1 MLRRVK
7 IKVVPK
13 AKTGY
18 QVQGSLYN
26 SPATLGGADYNSNM
40 GAPDAKVK
48 RTISRVPRKEA
59 NLEAEGGETVVG
71 NLDGSMMPSFK
82 TIVGPRHSSGGVPL
96 NLPDDSFIFSD
107 TKSMMITDPVIL
119 KMFNKKPKKG
129 GYTPAELSKKFD
141 INKYRELLQNPDA
154 DKIDVK
160 TAELMI
166 KNSVLKLGALA
177 LAQESKKAFPQGI
190 PEIAKPYMEANGI
203 AEEDLI
209 PQQPQQQ
216 NPEMQ
221 NQEMEQEMPTEMPN
235 GEPVAMPQEE
245 MLQPGMDQPA
255 PMAAYGMSMG
265 GYDMPDYMA
274 YGGMFQKGG
283 PNTTRQQSKTDYTKD
298 YGIKLNEEGIG
309 VDRYENVQGKSE
321 IGFGNAEKNLKSFA
335 KWEKIYPGYAEL
347 LKEINKPGGPGKNNP
362 KVKQFQTW
370 INNDYIPKQVTEL
383 NSKRVASGRPAYTE
397 NELTNLKSS
406 LISDFGFDN
415 TTGQR
420 IDADFGAF
428 TSSRT
433 PINFDFEKMP
443 DKAIG
448 PCQCEDATKT
458 GYVAKVNGVCP
469 CDAKESPCECTD
481 PDTGETYDPGEDA
494 NGNCNECSKEYPG
507 ETPEK
512 ENAEWWLQDNINTM
526 GAASD
531 LASIKKYMPWEA
543 RVDLEEPRPTFLD
556 PTRELAAQSEQAN
569 IASQASASFA
579 GPQGLGARNA
589 ATQGNAAAQAANT
602 LSNINNQN
610 VNIANQFEDKQV
622 NIRNQE
628 SMANQQI
635 ATQMYDK
642 NTIANQQFD
651 NSKLALR
658 GNLRK
663 QYNNAVT
670 NKANTA
676 MINRLYPNQRVRPED
691 GGMPE
696 SVDSGREF
704 DGQQT
709 SNNFDAYLEECRTAF
724 PSGTP
729 AEITACIKQKTNM
742 SGNTATNPGGLVNSY
757 PGSGKY
763 GGQQPVKQ
771 FKYGGFIYNVY
782 PDY

>member
-40 GAPDAKVK
+40 GTPDAKVK

-209 PQQPQQQ
+209 PQPQQQ

-221 NQEMEQEMPTEMPN
+221 NQEMEQEMPMEMPN

-245 MLQPGMDQPA
+245 MLQPGMDQQA

-309 VDRYENVQGKSE
+309 VDRYENIQGKSE

-362 KVKQFQTW
+362 KVKEFQTW
-370 INNDYIPKQVTEL
+370 INNDYIPKQTAEL

-420 IDADFGAF
+420 IDSDFGAF

-433 PINFDFEKMP
+433 PINFDFAKVP

-458 GYVAKVNGVCP
+458 GYQAKVNGVCP

-494 NGNCNECSKEYPG
+494 NGNCNECTKEYPG

-512 ENAEWWLQDNINTM
+512 ENAKWWLQDNINTM
-526 GAASD
+526 GAVSD

-602 LSNINNQN
+602 LGNINNQN
-610 VNIANQFEDKQV
+610 VNIANQFEANQIGV
-622 NIRNQE
+622 RNQE
-628 SMANQQI
+628 NMLNQQM
-635 ATQMYDK
+635 AGRLYDK
-642 NTIANQQFD
+642 NVIANQQFD
-651 NSKLALR
+651 NAKRQGRKALR
-658 GNLRK
+658 DS
-663 QYNNAVT
+663 YTTAIT
-670 NKANTA
+670 NRAKTDA
-676 MINRLYPNQRVRPED
+676 MNQMYPNYQ
-691 GGMPE
+691 
-696 SVDSGREF
+696 VD
-704 DGQQT
+704 
-709 SNNFDAYLEECRTAF
+709 
-724 PSGTP
+724 P
-729 AEITACIKQKTNM
+729 A
-742 SGNTATNPGGLVNSY
+742 S
-757 PGSGKY
+757 
-763 GGQQPVKQ
+763 
-771 FKYGGFIYNVY
+771 GGFVDYTPTDKTLDKTKEEDVFEYRNKLQAAGWPAKAIDQEMARKFGKKFGGAIYGNGGGVYVMGGSVY
-782 PDY
+782 PFLG

>member
-26 SPATLGGADYNSNM
+26 SPATLGGADYNANM
-40 GAPDAKVK
+40 GVPDAKVK

-71 NLDGSMMPSFK
+71 NLDGSMIPSFK

-209 PQQPQQQ
+209 PQQPQPQQQ

-221 NQEMEQEMPTEMPN
+221 NQEMEQEMPMEMPN
-235 GEPVAMPQEE
+235 GEPIAIPQEE

-274 YGGMFQKGG
+274 YGGMFKKGG
-283 PNTTRQQSKTDYTKD
+283 PNTTGQQSKTDYNKE

-309 VDRYENVQGKSE
+309 VDRYENVQRKSK
-321 IGFGNAEKNLKSFA
+321 IGFGNAEENLKSFA
-335 KWEKIYPGYAEL
+335 KWKGIYEGYDDLMA
-347 LKEINKPGGPGKNNP
+347 EINKPGGPGKNNP

-383 NSKRVASGRPAYTE
+383 NSKRVASGSPAYTE
-397 NELTNLKSS
+397 SELNNLKSS

-433 PINFDFEKMP
+433 PINFDFEKVP
-443 DKAIG
+443 DKAKEIG

-458 GYVAKVNGVCP
+458 GYQAKVNGVCP
-469 CDAKESPCECTD
+469 CTAKESPCECTD

-494 NGNCNECSKEYPG
+494 DGNCNECTKEYPG

-512 ENAEWWLQDNINTM
+512 ENPKWWLQDNINTM

-543 RVDLEEPRPTFLD
+543 RTDLEEPRPTFLD
-556 PTRELAAQSEQAN
+556 PTRELGAQSEQAN

-579 GPQGLGARNA
+579 GAQGLGARNA

-602 LSNINNQN
+602 LGNINNQN
-610 VNIANQFEDKQV
+610 VNIANQFEANQIGV
-622 NIRNQE
+622 RNQE
-628 SMANQQI
+628 NMLNQQM
-635 ATQMYDK
+635 AGRLYDK
-642 NTIANQQFD
+642 NVIANQQFD
-651 NSKLALR
+651 NAKRQGRKALR
-658 GNLRK
+658 DS
-663 QYNNAVT
+663 YTTAIT
-670 NKANTA
+670 NRAKTDA
-676 MINRLYPNQRVRPED
+676 MNQMYPNYQVDPAS
-691 GGMPE
+691 GGM
-696 SVDSGREF
+696 VDYNPT
-704 DGQQT
+704 DKT
-709 SNNFDAYLEECRTAF
+709 LDKTKEEDIFEYRNKLKAAGW
-724 PSGTP
+724 SEK
-729 AEITACIKQKTNM
+729 EITAEMVRKFGKKFGGAIY
-742 SGNTATNPGGLVNSY
+742 GNGGGVYVMGGSIY
-757 PGSGKY
+757 P
-763 GGQQPVKQ
+763 
-771 FKYGGFIYNVY
+771 FL
-782 PDY
+782 D

>member
-26 SPATLGGADYNSNM
+26 SPATLGGADYNANM
-40 GAPDAKVK
+40 GVPDAKVK

-209 PQQPQQQ
+209 PQEPQPQQQ

-221 NQEMEQEMPTEMPN
+221 NQEMEQEMPMEMPN
-235 GEPVAMPQEE
+235 GEPIAMPQEE

-265 GYDMPDYMA
+265 GYDIPDYMA
-274 YGGMFQKGG
+274 YGGLIKAQDGVEQQRFENIARTKGNIDYNTPTQTKQSQFQGANY
-283 PNTTRQQSKTDYTKD
+283 NTVWKPKVETAFGDRKKAEELVKRLEAYAGQDADDVKD
-298 YGIKLNEEGIG
+298 KL
-309 VDRYENVQGKSE
+309 RGKSMD
-321 IGFGNAEKNLKSFA
+321 
-335 KWEKIYPGYAEL
+335 EKISIAKRL
-347 LKEINKPGGPGKNNP
+347 ATDNKVGPYHY
-362 KVKQFQTW
+362 V
-370 INNDYIPKQVTEL
+370 
-383 NSKRVASGRPAYTE
+383 
-397 NELTNLKSS
+397 
-406 LISDFGFDN
+406 ISDLLTVKEEKVPD
-415 TTGQR
+415 
-420 IDADFGAF
+420 
-428 TSSRT
+428 T
-433 PINFDFEKMP
+433 PK
-443 DKAIG
+443 KG

-458 GYVAKVNGVCP
+458 GYEAKVNGVCP
-469 CDAKESPCECTD
+469 CTAKESPCECTD

-512 ENAEWWLQDNINTM
+512 ENAKWWLQDNINTM

-543 RVDLEEPRPTFLD
+543 RTDLEEPRPTFLD

-579 GPQGLGARNA
+579 GAQGLGARNA

-602 LSNINNQN
+602 LGNINNQN
-610 VNIANQFEDKQV
+610 VNIANQFEANQIGV
-622 NIRNQE
+622 RNQE
-628 SMANQQI
+628 NMLNQQM
-635 ATQMYDK
+635 AGRLYDK
-642 NTIANQQFD
+642 NVIANQQFD
-651 NSKLALR
+651 NAKRQGRKALR
-658 GNLRK
+658 DS
-663 QYNNAVT
+663 YTTAIT
-670 NKANTA
+670 NRAKTDA
-676 MINRLYPNQRVRPED
+676 MNQMYPNYQVD
-691 GGMPE
+691 PE
-696 SVDSGREF
+696 S
-704 DGQQT
+704 
-709 SNNFDAYLEECRTAF
+709 
-724 PSGTP
+724 
-729 AEITACIKQKTNM
+729 
-742 SGNTATNPGGLVNSY
+742 
-757 PGSGKY
+757 
-763 GGQQPVKQ
+763 
-771 FKYGGFIYNVY
+771 GGFVDYTPTDKTLDKTKEEDIFEYRNKLKAAKWSEKEIIAAMERKFGKKFGGAIYGNGGGVYVMGGSVY
-782 PDY
+782 PFLD

>member
-209 PQQPQQQ
+209 PQPQQQ

-221 NQEMEQEMPTEMPN
+221 NQEMRQEMPMEMPN
-235 GEPVAMPQEE
+235 GEPIAMPQEE

-274 YGGMFQKGG
+274 YGGMFQRGG
-283 PNTTRQQSKTDYTKD
+283 PNTTGQQSKTDYTRD

-309 VDRYENVQGKSE
+309 VNRYENIQGKSK
-321 IGFGNAEKNLKSFA
+321 IGFGNAEENLKSFA

-362 KVKQFQTW
+362 KVKEFQTW
-370 INNDYIPKQVTEL
+370 INNDYIPKQVKEL
-383 NSKRVASGRPAYTE
+383 NAKKVASGRPAYTE

-406 LISDFGFDN
+406 LINDFGFDN

-433 PINFDFEKMP
+433 PINFDFEKVP

-458 GYVAKVNGVCP
+458 GYQAKVNGVCP
-469 CDAKESPCECTD
+469 CDVKESPCECTD

-494 NGNCNECSKEYPG
+494 NGNCNECTKEYPG

-512 ENAEWWLQDNINTM
+512 ENAKWWLQDNINTM
-526 GAASD
+526 GAVSD

-602 LSNINNQN
+602 LGNINNQN
-610 VNIANQFEDKQV
+610 VNIANQFEANQIGV
-622 NIRNQE
+622 RNQE
-628 SMANQQI
+628 QAMNQQM
-635 ATQMYDK
+635 ATRRYDK
-642 NTIANQQFD
+642 NVIANQQYD
-651 NSKLALR
+651 NAKRQGRKALR
-658 GNLRK
+658 DS
-663 QYNNAVT
+663 YTTAIT
-670 NKANTA
+670 NRAKTDA
-676 MINRLYPNQRVRPED
+676 MNQMYPNYQVDPASGGFVDYTPTDKTLDKTKEED
-691 GGMPE
+691 VFEYRNKLKAAGWSE
-696 SVDSGREF
+696 K
-704 DGQQT
+704 
-709 SNNFDAYLEECRTAF
+709 
-724 PSGTP
+724 
-729 AEITACIKQKTNM
+729 EITAEMARKFGKKF
-742 SGNTATNPGGLVNSY
+742 GGA
-757 PGSGKY
+757 
-763 GGQQPVKQ
+763 
-771 FKYGGFIYNVY
+771 IYNNGGGVYVMGGSVY
-782 PDY
+782 PFLD

>member
-26 SPATLGGADYNSNM
+26 SPATLGGADYNANM

-209 PQQPQQQ
+209 PQEPQPQQQ

-221 NQEMEQEMPTEMPN
+221 NQEMEQEMPMEMPN
-235 GEPVAMPQEE
+235 GEPIAMPQEE

-274 YGGMFQKGG
+274 YGGMFQRGG
-283 PNTTRQQSKTDYTKD
+283 PNTTRQQSKTDYIKD
-298 YGIKLNEEGIG
+298 YGIKLNEEDIG
-309 VDRYENVQGKSE
+309 VDRYENVQGKSK
-321 IGFGNAEKNLKSFA
+321 IGFGNAEENLKSFA

-370 INNDYIPKQVTEL
+370 INNDYIPKQATEL
-383 NSKRVASGRPAYTE
+383 NSKRVASGKSAYTE
-397 NELTNLKSS
+397 SELNNLKSS

-433 PINFDFEKMP
+433 PINFDFEKVP
-443 DKAIG
+443 DKAKG
-448 PCQCEDATKT
+448 PCQCEDATQT
-458 GYVAKVNGVCP
+458 GYQAKVNGVCP

-494 NGNCNECSKEYPG
+494 DGNCNECTKEYPG

-512 ENAEWWLQDNINTM
+512 ENPKWWLQDNINTM
-526 GAASD
+526 GAAQD

-602 LSNINNQN
+602 LGNINNQN
-610 VNIANQFEDKQV
+610 VNIANQFEANQIGV
-622 NIRNQE
+622 RNQE
-628 SMANQQI
+628 QAMNQQM
-635 ATQMYDK
+635 ATRRYDK
-642 NTIANQQFD
+642 NVIANQQFD
-651 NSKLALR
+651 NAKRQGRKALR
-658 GNLRK
+658 DS
-663 QYNNAVT
+663 YTTAIT
-670 NKANTA
+670 NRAKTDA
-676 MINRLYPNQRVRPED
+676 MNQMYPNYQVD
-691 GGMPE
+691 PE
-696 SVDSGREF
+696 SGGFVDYTPT
-704 DGQQT
+704 DKT
-709 SNNFDAYLEECRTAF
+709 LDKTKEEDIFEYRNKLKAAGW
-724 PSGTP
+724 SEK
-729 AEITACIKQKTNM
+729 EITAEMARKFGKKFGGAIY
-742 SGNTATNPGGLVNSY
+742 GNGGGVY
-757 PGSGKY
+757 VMGGS
-763 GGQQPVKQ
+763 
-771 FKYGGFIYNVY
+771 VY
-782 PDY
+782 PFLG

>member
-26 SPATLGGADYNSNM
+26 SPATLGGADYNANM
-40 GAPDAKVK
+40 GVPDAKVK

-209 PQQPQQQ
+209 PQEPQPQQQ

-221 NQEMEQEMPTEMPN
+221 NQEMEQEMPMEMPN
-235 GEPVAMPQEE
+235 GEPIAMPQEE

-265 GYDMPDYMA
+265 GYDIPDYMA
-274 YGGMFQKGG
+274 YGGLIKAQDGVEQQRFENIARTKGNIDYNTPTQTKQSQFQGVNY
-283 PNTTRQQSKTDYTKD
+283 NTVWKPKVETAFGDRKKAEELVKRLEAYAGQDADDVKD
-298 YGIKLNEEGIG
+298 KL
-309 VDRYENVQGKSE
+309 RGKSMD
-321 IGFGNAEKNLKSFA
+321 
-335 KWEKIYPGYAEL
+335 EKISIAKRL
-347 LKEINKPGGPGKNNP
+347 ATDNKVGPYHY
-362 KVKQFQTW
+362 V
-370 INNDYIPKQVTEL
+370 
-383 NSKRVASGRPAYTE
+383 
-397 NELTNLKSS
+397 
-406 LISDFGFDN
+406 ISDLLNVKEEKVPD
-415 TTGQR
+415 
-420 IDADFGAF
+420 
-428 TSSRT
+428 T
-433 PINFDFEKMP
+433 PK
-443 DKAIG
+443 KG

-458 GYVAKVNGVCP
+458 GYEAKVNGVCP
-469 CDAKESPCECTD
+469 CTAKESPCECTD

-494 NGNCNECSKEYPG
+494 DGNCNECSKEYPG

-512 ENAEWWLQDNINTM
+512 ENAKWWLQDNINTM

-531 LASIKKYMPWEA
+531 LASVKKYMPWEA

-602 LSNINNQN
+602 LGNINNQN
-610 VNIANQFEDKQV
+610 VNIANQFEANQIGV
-622 NIRNQE
+622 RNQE
-628 SMANQQI
+628 NMLNQQM
-635 ATQMYDK
+635 ATRRYDK
-642 NTIANQQFD
+642 NVIANQQSD
-651 NSKLALR
+651 NAKRQGRKALR
-658 GNLRK
+658 DS
-663 QYNNAVT
+663 YTTSIT
-670 NKANTA
+670 NRAKTDA
-676 MINRLYPNQRVRPED
+676 MNQMYPNYQ
-691 GGMPE
+691 
-696 SVDSGREF
+696 VD
-704 DGQQT
+704 
-709 SNNFDAYLEECRTAF
+709 
-724 PSGTP
+724 P
-729 AEITACIKQKTNM
+729 A
-742 SGNTATNPGGLVNSY
+742 S
-757 PGSGKY
+757 
-763 GGQQPVKQ
+763 
-771 FKYGGFIYNVY
+771 GGFVGYTPTDKTLDKTKEEDIFEYRNKLKAAKWSEKEIIAAMERKFGKKFGGAIYGNGGGVYVMGGSVY
-782 PDY
+782 PFLD

>member
-26 SPATLGGADYNSNM
+26 SPATIGGADYNANM
-40 GAPDAKVK
+40 GAPDVKVK

-209 PQQPQQQ
+209 PQQPQPQQQ

-221 NQEMEQEMPTEMPN
+221 NQEMEQEMPMEMPN

-274 YGGMFQKGG
+274 YGGMFQRGG

-309 VDRYENVQGKSE
+309 VDRYENIQGKSK
-321 IGFGNAEKNLKSFA
+321 IGFGNAEENLKSFA
-335 KWEKIYPGYAEL
+335 KWKGIYEGYDDLMA
-347 LKEINKPGGPGKNNP
+347 EINKPGGPGKNNP

-406 LISDFGFDN
+406 LISDFGFDSS
-415 TTGQR
+415 TGQR

-433 PINFDFEKMP
+433 PINFDFEKLP
-443 DKAIG
+443 DKAKG
-448 PCQCEDATKT
+448 PCQCEDATQT
-458 GYVAKVNGVCP
+458 GYQAKVNGVCP

-481 PDTGETYDPGEDA
+481 PDTGDTYDPGEDA
-494 NGNCNECSKEYPG
+494 NGNCNECTKEYPG

-512 ENAEWWLQDNINTM
+512 ENAKWWLQDNINTM

-543 RVDLEEPRPTFLD
+543 RTDLEEPRPTFLD

-589 ATQGNAAAQAANT
+589 ATQGNAASQAANT
-602 LSNINNQN
+602 LGNINNQN
-610 VNIANQFEDKQV
+610 VNIANQFEANQV
-622 NIRNQE
+622 GVRNQE
-628 SMANQQI
+628 NMLNQQM
-635 ATQMYDK
+635 AGRLYDK
-642 NTIANQQFD
+642 NVIANQQFD
-651 NSKLALR
+651 NAKRQGRKALR
-658 GNLRK
+658 DS
-663 QYNNAVT
+663 YTTAIT
-670 NKANTA
+670 NRAKTDA
-676 MINRLYPNQRVRPED
+676 MNQMYPNYQVD
-691 GGMPE
+691 PE
-696 SVDSGREF
+696 SGGFVDYTPTDKEF
-704 DGQQT
+704 DKT
-709 SNNFDAYLEECRTAF
+709 KEEDIFEYRNKLKAAGW
-724 PSGTP
+724 SEK
-729 AEITACIKQKTNM
+729 EITAEMARKFGKKF
-742 SGNTATNPGGLVNSY
+742 GGA
-757 PGSGKY
+757 
-763 GGQQPVKQ
+763 
-771 FKYGGFIYNVY
+771 IYNNGGGVYVMGGSVY
-782 PDY
+782 PFLD